1 MTTICRFPRP
11 GRSAPDDLTELP
23 SYDETYVTAMPRD
36 GSLILSDVRAPQ
48 GTRPVRTA
56 VSTRRPDPLL
66 RHPIPKFISPAKLP
80 TEKLD

>member
-1 MTTICRFPRP
+1 
-11 GRSAPDDLTELP
+11 
-23 SYDETYVTAMPRD
+23 MPRD

>member
-11 GRSAPDDLTELP
+11 GRSAPADLTELP
-23 SYDETYVTAMPRD
+23 SYDETYVTAMPGD

-56 VSTRRPDPLL
+56 ASSSAPRSAASPTDPEVHFA
-66 RHPIPKFISPAKLP
+66 REDSDRQA
-80 TEKLD
+80 